1 MTVDNALIAL
11 TCLIAVMILLSSTSS
26 VKDIITN
33 IRCSRNERD
42 WKAIVVSISIILLVL
57 ASFAVVS
64 GIVYFQVVG
73 ADFEEEFINSKNFVL
88 NIIQSVAKFFH

>member
-11 TCLIAVMILLSSTSS
+11 TCLIAVMVLFASTSS
-26 VKDIITN
+26 VKDIIRN